1 MKKIKFITSIYSN
14 LYGTEFGG
22 RASRYHHYRF
32 SLLSLLKMYNADFVC
47 YTSDEEYD
55 SLCDFFYV
63 ENKIQ
68 KEKLNIV
75 KFDLTKH
82 YFADLFE
89 KYKNVDEV
97 KKGDRC
103 YEIQYM
109 KFIWYLKED
118 MSYDYYFWIDAGLS
132 HCGLIP
138 NKYLA
143 TSLNGM
149 QKYYESSIFTNTF
162 LKNLADNTE
171 DKFTII
177 KKENSKHYWS
187 GTVNISHY
195 NNYERS
201 YHVIGGI
208 FGGEKKVWNNVVDLF
223 KKYAYQVTCNDSKI
237 YSEENIMTLMYFN
250 HKELF
255 KTYDFDIWWHE
266 DEKMSDID
274 MIDYTS
280 KNKSFYKI
288 LEEINGLNE

>member
-32 SLLSLLKMYNADFVC
+32 SLLSLLKMSDADFVC

-55 SLCDFFYV
+55 SLCNFFYI
-63 ENKIQ
+63 ENNIEKR
-68 KEKLNIV
+68 KLNIV
-75 KFDLTKH
+75 KFDLRKH
-82 YFADLFE
+82 YFSDLFE
-89 KYKNVDEV
+89 KYKNVEEV

-109 KFIWYLKED
+109 KFIWFLQED